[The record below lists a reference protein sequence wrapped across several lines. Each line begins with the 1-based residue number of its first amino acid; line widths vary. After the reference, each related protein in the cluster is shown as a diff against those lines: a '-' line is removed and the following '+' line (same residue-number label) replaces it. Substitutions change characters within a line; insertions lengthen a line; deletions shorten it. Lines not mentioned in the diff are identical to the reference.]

1 MKQSNLT
8 CLSVLSLLLV
18 SIQCHAELDD
28 RFFTGSLGFAGV
40 NGFQLNSNPT
50 YTEDEAV
57 SQQNL
62 EMRAEF
68 RGGGAIDVAL
78 AYTYSPVVFQGEV
91 GYLALDS
98 DQLLLTSNGRAID
111 FRSTSDPDKAVG
123 VFSGIYGAANL
134 YYPIKV
140 PSVNFVPYVGV
151 GAGLLH
157 YQFETG
163 NVNFGA
169 EASPSKKSSGML
181 RAILGVDYRFSE
193 NSPYH
198 WGVRYRYQSIS
209 NVKLDLVS
217 EERGVTKKIEAEET
231 IHLSDFSLVF
241 GYRLDSRIK

>member
-1 MKQSNLT
+1 M
-8 CLSVLSLLLV
+8 SV
-18 SIQCHAELDD
+18 QCHAESDD
-28 RFFTGSLGFAGV
+28 RFFTGSLGFSAV

-50 YTEDEAV
+50 YLVDEAI

-78 AYTYSPVVFQGEV
+78 SYAYNPVVFQGEV

-98 DQLLLTSNGRAID
+98 DQLLLTNNGRAID
-111 FRSTSDPDKAVG
+111 FRSTSDTDKAVG
-123 VFSGIYGAANL
+123 VFSGIYGVANL
-134 YYPIKV
+134 YYPIKI
-140 PSVNFVPYVGV
+140 PSTSFVPYLGV

-157 YQFETG
+157 YRFETG

-169 EASPSKKSSGML
+169 DASPSKKSSGVL
-181 RAILGVDYRFSE
+181 RATLGVDYRFTE

-198 WGVRYRYQSIS
+198 WGVRYRYQSVS
-209 NVKLDLVS
+209 NVKLNLVS
-217 EERGVTKKIEAEET
+217 EERGVIKKIEAEES

-241 GYRLDSRIK
+241 GYRLDSRIN